1 MCPHTPGNPEKD
13 QPGGVPRC
21 TRPAVRAGVT
31 VERIE
36 SEPMTSDE
44 YRLAVVTLAALIN
57 QWQHDH
63 EKTSCDGK
71 SSA

>member
-1 MCPHTPGNPEKD
+1 
-13 QPGGVPRC
+13 
-21 TRPAVRAGVT
+21 
-31 VERIE
+31 
-36 SEPMTSDE
+36 MTSDE

-57 QWQHDH
+57 QGQHDH